1 MRTSIHFLIHGP
13 TVPTWFTR
21 SNRRVAFSTRDKP
34 TEDHPPSNSFQL
46 LFDYIPLKRKLHS
59 FLFKLLSTDVFFAW
73 CGGMVLEYMSA
84 SGKGGIFIVK
94 NECCD
99 GSQGLHWPKLYK
111 LFKGWALVAIQFR
124 SNFRRTFR
132 TPTPWSNESLLGV
145 PQQKILF
152 LLSQIT
158 RISISIWGSG
168 LRAVGAKIK

>member
-124 SNFRRTFR
+124 SNFGCTFPLHPVIKRVTFR
-132 TPTPWSNESLLGV
+132 G
-145 PQQKILF
+145 PQEILF

-158 RISISIWGSG
+158 RIPIQYG
-168 LRAVGAKIK
+168 AVGCVR